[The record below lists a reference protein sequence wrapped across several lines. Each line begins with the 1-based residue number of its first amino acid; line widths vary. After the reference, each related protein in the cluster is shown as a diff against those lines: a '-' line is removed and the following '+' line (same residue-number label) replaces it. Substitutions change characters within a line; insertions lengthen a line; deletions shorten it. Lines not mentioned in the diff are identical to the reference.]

1 MLKRVLC
8 LGLLSL
14 CCVSLTSFAT
24 YDPAAAARTNTRL
37 GLSYLQ
43 KGLYPQSKARL
54 LASIKE
60 DPNIAAGWYG
70 MAYYL
75 EKTGDPKEAE
85 KYYKK
90 AIDVE
95 PKSGAALNNYG
106 TFLCRTGRYKQ
117 AIAEFLKA
125 AHQRTY
131 LDAAG
136 AYENAGTCALMIPNK
151 KMAMFYF
158 NHALENNPNLP
169 FALLSVARLNH
180 EAGHDVA
187 ANKYFMLFE
196 NIAMKNK
203 PASEV
208 KKYHD
213 YAFS

>member
-1 MLKRVLC
+1 MLKRVMC

-14 CCVSLTSFAT
+14 CCMSLTSLAT
-24 YDPAAAARTNTRL
+24 YDPAAAARTNARL
-37 GLSYLQ
+37 GLTYLQ
-43 KGLYPQSKARL
+43 KGLYPASKDRL
-54 LASIKE
+54 LTAIKE
-60 DPNIAAGWYG
+60 DPQVAAGWYG

-75 EKTGDPKEAE
+75 EKTGDAKAAE

-95 PKSGAALNNYG
+95 PTSGAAQNNYG
-106 TFLCRTGRYKQ
+106 TFLCRSGRYQ
-117 AIAEFLKA
+117 EAIAQFIKA

-136 AYENAGTCALMIPNK
+136 AYENAGTCALMIPDK
-151 KMAMFYF
+151 KMATVYYS
-158 NHALENNPNLP
+158 HALENNPNLP
-169 FALLSVARLNH
+169 FSLLSMARLSH
-180 EAGHDVA
+180 ESGHDVQ

-196 NIAMKNK
+196 KIAMSNK

-208 KKYHD
+208 QKYHD